1 MLNSHVSSSSSR
13 ILEKDESNIDAYQIL
28 AVHELAREGNITT
41 VSSFQI
47 QKFSLETSIVKEGP
61 LIAPAPLHPLEGLP
75 GSQFPP
81 LLPQFLPK
89 NSALVWSL
97 SHTVPKAG
105 SEADSG
111 SPACFPCDT
120 GQVFSTWMSPKIL
133 ICKMEITPLTL

>member
-1 MLNSHVSSSSSR
+1 MLNSHGSSSSSR
-13 ILEKDESNIDAYQIL
+13 ILEKDESNIDACQIL

-97 SHTVPKAG
+97 SHTFQR
-105 SEADSG
+105 
-111 SPACFPCDT
+111 PA
-120 GQVFSTWMSPKIL
+120 VR
-133 ICKMEITPLTL
+133 LTLVLLLVSRVTLGRFFPPG

>member
-1 MLNSHVSSSSSR
+1 MLNSHGSSSSSR
-13 ILEKDESNIDAYQIL
+13 ILEKDESNIDACQIL

-81 LLPQFLPK
+81 PPPPVPAKELC
-89 NSALVWSL
+89 SGLVFK
-97 SHTVPKAG
+97 SHVPKAG

-111 SPACFPCDT
+111 SPACFLCDT
-120 GQVFSTWMSPKIL
+120 GQVFPTWMSLKIL
-133 ICKMEITPLTL
+133 MCKMEITPLTL